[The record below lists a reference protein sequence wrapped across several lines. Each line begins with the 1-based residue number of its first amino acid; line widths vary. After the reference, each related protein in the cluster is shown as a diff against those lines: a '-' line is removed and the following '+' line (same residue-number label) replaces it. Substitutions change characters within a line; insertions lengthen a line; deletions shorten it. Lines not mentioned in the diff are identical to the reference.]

1 MKYRS
6 LERII
11 KEVVH
16 GLPVK
21 SGYKS
26 LEHSIRNVMEKNFHD
41 IEVDYN
47 DQIVAG
53 TYRTKHFE
61 RSEDAQKLYTNLP
74 KNTDP
79 IKAEQAAIL
88 QDKLFGI
95 HKDVATK
102 KRATEADVRTA
113 NELSD
118 KIKKV
123 AKDLKLENEHSYIDR
138 IVQDINAHL
147 DTSGEVM
154 NVNTLDNEKIT
165 NRMKSP
171 PYDKTKEIF
180 DNDIDNSKF
189 VIGRSIKAQR
199 KLKIIDND

>member
-26 LEHSIRNVMEKNFHD
+26 LEHSIRNVMEKKFHD
-41 IEVDYN
+41 IEVDFN

-61 RSEDAQKLYTNLP
+61 RSEDAQKLYSSLP
-74 KNTDP
+74 KNADP
-79 IKAEQAAIL
+79 IKVEQAAIL
-88 QDKLFGI
+88 QDRLFGI
-95 HKDVATK
+95 HKSVATK
-102 KRATEADVRTA
+102 KRATEAEVNTA
-113 NELSD
+113 NELSI
-118 KIKKV
+118 KIKKA
-123 AKDLKLENEHSYIDR
+123 AKELKLEKEHNYIDR
-138 IVQDINAHL
+138 IVQDINDHL

-154 NVNTLDNEKIT
+154 NANTLDKEKIL

-171 PYDKTKEIF
+171 PYDKTKEIA
-180 DNDIDNSKF
+180 DSDIDNSRF
-189 VIGRSIKAQR
+189 VIGRNIKAQR